1 MTKTP
6 RIALVILN
14 WNGRNLFSEF
24 LPSVLRY
31 TESDGV
37 DIYVADNGSTDG
49 SVEYLAEHFPTVKI
63 IQNGG
68 NYGFSKGYNL
78 ALEKITDADIFV
90 LINSDVEVTDNWL
103 EPCIMRLVEN
113 PRLAAVQPKILSYH
127 HKEQFEYAGAAG
139 GYIDYLGYPFC
150 RGRILNETETDN
162 GQYDQPASILWAT
175 GACLVIK
182 AKVFREAGGFDD
194 DFFAHMEEIDL
205 CWRLRNQGWEIGF
218 VPESRVYHLGGAT
231 LSYQSPRKVFLN
243 FRNNLWMLIKNLP
256 ANRLFPILFI
266 RMVLDGVA
274 AIRFVVSGEYQAFGA
289 VFKAHVELYRN
300 LGKFLKKRKTL
311 LGKVTKSRHP
321 EIYRG
326 CMVYNF
332 YLKKRKKF
340 SEFNFHPP
348 MMNQ

>member
-1 MTKTP
+1 MTTTP

-24 LPSVLRY
+24 LPSVLRH
-31 TESDGV
+31 TETDGV
-37 DIYVADNGSTDG
+37 TIYVADNGSTDG
-49 SVEYLAEHFPTVKI
+49 SVEFLSEHFPTVKI

-78 ALEKITDADIFV
+78 ALEKIPDADIFV
-90 LINSDVEVTDNWL
+90 LVNSDVEVTENWL
-103 EPCIMRLVEN
+103 GPCIALLSGN
-113 PRLAAVQPKILSYH
+113 PKLAAVQPKILSYRD
-127 HKEQFEYAGAAG
+127 KEQFEYAGAAG

-150 RGRILNETETDN
+150 RGRILNETETDA
-162 GQYDQPASILWAT
+162 GHYDQPASILWAT
-175 GACLVIK
+175 GACLVIR
-182 AKVFREAGGFDD
+182 ADVFREAGGFDD

-205 CWRLRNQGWEIGF
+205 CWRLRNQGWEIGY

-256 ANRLFPILFI
+256 PNRLFPILFI

-274 AIRFVVSGEYQAFGA
+274 AIRFVISGEYQAFMA
-289 VFKAHVELYRN
+289 VIKAHVELYRN
-300 LGKFLKKRKTL
+300 MGKFLRKRKTL
-311 LGKVTKSRHP
+311 LTKVTRSRHP

-326 CMVYNF
+326 SMVYNF

-348 MMNQ
+348 MMNH